1 MAAGDPGLL
10 ACTVR
15 DITRR
20 KQSEQALREAKEAA
34 ERISRARMA
43 FLTFMSHEIRTPLNG
58 IIGMLDL
65 LRESG
70 LTSEQA
76 ELAEIVANNGNTL
89 LKIVNDVLDLSRIEA
104 GRMELEQELFFAG

>member
-1 MAAGDPGLL
+1 
-10 ACTVR
+10 
-15 DITRR
+15 
-20 KQSEQALREAKEAA
+20 
-34 ERISRARMA
+34 
-43 FLTFMSHEIRTPLNG
+43 
-58 IIGMLDL
+58 MLDL